1 MIICMQSAERSL
13 LSPVVKGMNDH
24 TSNDEKY
31 RITASPVTTSKFGP
45 SGSLNRKNN
54 VLEHMSA
61 VIPSVSNDVFFDVK
75 DIVVISILYN
85 NKYSILIILSGRGRC
100 ERSVKFTYPTQKRKH
115 PV

>member
-1 MIICMQSAERSL
+1 MQSAERSL

-54 VLEHMSA
+54 VLEHTSA
-61 VIPSVSNDVFFDVK
+61 VIPSVSNDVFVDVK
-75 DIVVISILYN
+75 DIVVMSIILYN
-85 NKYSILIILSGRGRC
+85 KKYSIPINFSCSRR
-100 ERSVKFTYPTQKRKH
+100 
-115 PV
+115 

>member
-1 MIICMQSAERSL
+1 MQSAERSL
-13 LSPVVKGMNDH
+13 LSTVVKGMNDH

-61 VIPSVSNDVFFDVK
+61 VIPSVSNDAFFDVK
-75 DIVVISILYN
+75 DIVVISVLYI
-85 NKYSILIILSGRGRC
+85 NKYSIPITVSWSGRQ
-100 ERSVKFTYPTQKRKH
+100 RSV
-115 PV
+115 

>member
-31 RITASPVTTSKFGP
+31 RITANPVTTSKFGP
-45 SGSLNRKNN
+45 SGSLNRKNK
-54 VLEHMSA
+54 VLEHTSA

-85 NKYSILIILSGRGRC
+85 NKYSIPITVSWSRRQ
-100 ERSVKFTYPTQKRKH
+100 RSV
-115 PV
+115 